1 MACGTMNAAQR
12 RYMWRFLPAMGV
24 YSVVLVACKVA
35 AQAWHPDGTLLFV
48 LALAP
53 ALPLLAAIAAIG
65 LYLIEEKDEY
75 LRSRNAIAAIGG
87 LGILLAFTTVWG
99 FLEEGGVVGRFP
111 LWGAFPLWAAGLGL
125 CQGLVYRRDRPGADA

>member
-24 YSVVLVACKVA
+24 YSVVIVGSGLASRW
-35 AQAWHPDGTLLFV
+35 WHPEGFGLFA

-65 LYLIEEKDEY
+65 LYLVEEKDEY

-111 LWGAFPLWAAGLGL
+111 LWGAFPLWAAGLGV
-125 CQGLVYRRDRPGADA
+125 CQGLVHLRDGSGGEA